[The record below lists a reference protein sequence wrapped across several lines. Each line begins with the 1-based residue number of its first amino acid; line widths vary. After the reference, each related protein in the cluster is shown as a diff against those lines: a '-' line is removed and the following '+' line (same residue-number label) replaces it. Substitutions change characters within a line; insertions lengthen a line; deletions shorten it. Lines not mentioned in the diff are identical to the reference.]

1 MLPETQLSELDG
13 GGYDA
18 LIKVGFPASRILNR
32 PFILCPR
39 VFTARALPHS
49 WIRDV
54 WEEGLPSVML
64 GEGLRSGRQE

>member
-1 MLPETQLSELDG
+1 M
-13 GGYDA
+13 
-18 LIKVGFPASRILNR
+18 IKVGFPASRILNR

-39 VFTARALPHS
+39 VFTARALQHS

-54 WEEGLPSVML
+54 WEEGIPSVML